1 MMMYP
6 ATIANHH
13 QAPLRMSLVC
23 HSSGCATEV
32 RVARVDVGGGAH
44 ALVVKGGGGL
54 GRCCGWLG
62 GWNIDVISPY

>member
-1 MMMYP
+1 MMCP

-23 HSSGCATEV
+23 HSSGCGTEV

-62 GWNIDVISPY
+62 GWEH